1 MVRPQ
6 GIGGGGD
13 FSGESASS
21 RAECVYVCVRGGGGG
36 EMVLDEETQSEIKI
50 IKIPEV

>member
-6 GIGGGGD
+6 GIGGGGA
-13 FSGESASS
+13 FSGKSASS
-21 RAECVYVCVRGGGGG
+21 RAECVYVCVRGGGG
-36 EMVLDEETQSEIKI
+36 VLDEETQSEIKI